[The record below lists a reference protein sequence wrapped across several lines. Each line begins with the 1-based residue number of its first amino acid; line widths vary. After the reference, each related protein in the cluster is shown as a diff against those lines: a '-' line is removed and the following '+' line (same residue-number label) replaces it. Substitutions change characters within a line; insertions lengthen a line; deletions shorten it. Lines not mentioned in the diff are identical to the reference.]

1 MIRYRVGRIKKIW
14 LRFSNYAIYILSHKL
29 KLSIKLSVIM
39 PDSIFKIIWD
49 ITVLAMIILNIF
61 YIPMKLAFDLEENTS
76 MLDLLLDTLPSWV
89 ILKYFNRRF
98 LLLKLF

>member
-1 MIRYRVGRIKKIW
+1 V
-14 LRFSNYAIYILSHKL
+14 
-29 KLSIKLSVIM
+29 
-39 PDSIFKIIWD
+39 FKIVWD

-89 ILKYFNRRF
+89 SF
-98 LLLKLF
+98 